1 MAAPDGT
8 VFIDTRIDTKTFNRG
23 VKGLSDSF
31 GGVLGSIKKIG
42 KALSTAFLGGSNIFA
57 IIKNLAKFA
66 AAAFIGGSIINSIR
80 GLADSFDLMSSS
92 VGEKI
97 KPLSDALETLK
108 GTFVNLIV
116 QAFIPMIPYIIMIVQ
131 WLTNMLQIVT
141 QVIAALFG
149 FDKTVGSIM
158 TKAAAGAKKAAKEA
172 KGALAAFDQINVLQQ
187 KQEPE
192 EGPTGPTATPGPLT
206 ISPEAQRIA
215 DSILEKIAQIKKF
228 LADLFHDP
236 VGTLKILWESFVGWF
251 KTNIIDPIAKWW
263 GGLFSKEN
271 LTKIGNM
278 IFAAFV
284 FIGTIINTAFTAIGT
299 GINTMFVTIGNII
312 NAAFILIGNIIN
324 GLFTAIGNAIQS
336 ILGPLL
342 SSLAEKF
349 NAAREGIVLAWGKLS
364 EWFMTNVFQPIANGF
379 GSALTTIKQGFMTTF
394 IGIKDFVKGVI
405 NNIIDFIN
413 RMINGVVFG
422 INAVIGAAN
431 AVSELVGLPEIQ
443 SVTAPKIPKL
453 ATGAVIPPNAQF
465 AAILGD
471 QRSGRNIEAPEAL
484 IRQIVREETGKMQA
498 EIQISFT
505 GSLSELVRQLKPHID
520 RENVRVG
527 GSLIKSGVTV

>member
-1 MAAPDGT
+1 
-8 VFIDTRIDTKTFNRG
+8 
-23 VKGLSDSF
+23 
-31 GGVLGSIKKIG
+31 
-42 KALSTAFLGGSNIFA
+42 
-57 IIKNLAKFA
+57 
-66 AAAFIGGSIINSIR
+66 
-80 GLADSFDLMSSS
+80 
-92 VGEKI
+92 
-97 KPLSDALETLK
+97 
-108 GTFVNLIV
+108 
-116 QAFIPMIPYIIMIVQ
+116 MIVQ

-149 FDKTVGSIM
+149 FDTTVGSIM

-172 KGALAAFDQINVLQQ
+172 RGALAAFDQINVLQ
-187 KQEPE
+187 KQNEPE
-192 EGPTGPTATPGPLT
+192 VPTGPTATPGPLT

-215 DSILEKIAQIKKF
+215 DSILEKIAQIKKI
-228 LADLFHDP
+228 LADLFRDP
-236 VGTLKILWESFVGWF
+236 VGTLKTLWESFVGWF
-251 KTNIIDPIAKWW
+251 KTNIIDTIAKLWD
-263 GGLFSKEN
+263 GLWSKEN

-284 FIGTIINTAFTAIGT
+284 FIGTIINTAFIAIGT

-324 GLFTAIGNAIQS
+324 GLFIAIGNAIQS

-349 NAAREGIVLAWGKLS
+349 NAAKEGIISAWGKLS

-379 GSALTTIKQGFMTTF
+379 GSALTTIKQGFESTF
-394 IGIKDFVKGVI
+394 KGIKDFVKGVI

-413 RMINGVVFG
+413 RMIDGVVSG
-422 INAVIGAAN
+422 INAIIGAAN
-431 AVSELVGLPEIQ
+431 AVSGLVGLPEIQ

-498 EIQISFT
+498 DISIRFE
-505 GSLSELVRQLKPHID
+505 GNLAQLVRELKPHID